1 MPKPSALVLAAIRVL
16 LGAEAIVGVV
26 TGQAMAVFVSAAAL
40 SLTFA
45 PGHLAHRAQLTLPP
59 SFLAGIAVFVM
70 ASLYLG
76 ELHSFY
82 ERFWWWDIALHFFSA
97 LGVGTIGFLLVL
109 MMFEGDRYAAP
120 PWALGLLSF
129 CLAITVGTL
138 WEIFEY
144 AMDSLFGYN
153 MQKSGLQDTMG
164 DLIVNAVGAALA
176 ALGGVIYMSGDK
188 GWNLVGAFDAFI
200 TANRQR
206 FRKFMPRHK
215 AKNTGKPATPADPA
229 QPTGRDSGP
238 FRG

>member
-16 LGAEAIVGVV
+16 LGVEAVVGVV
-26 TGQAMAVFVSAAAL
+26 TGQAMAVFVSTAAL
-40 SLTFA
+40 LLTFA
-45 PGHLAHRAQLTLPP
+45 PGLLAHRAQLTLPT
-59 SFLAGIAVFVM
+59 SFLAAIAGFVM

-97 LGVGTIGFLLVL
+97 LGFGIIGFLLIL

-129 CLAITVGTL
+129 CLAMTVGAL

-144 AMDSLFGYN
+144 AMDTLFGYN

-164 DLIVNAVGAALA
+164 DLIVNAVGAAMA
-176 ALGGVIYMSGDK
+176 ALGGVIYLSDDR
-188 GWNLVGAFDAFI
+188 GWNLGGTFDAFI
-200 TANRQR
+200 AANVKR
-206 FRKFMPRHK
+206 FRKRLPQRTT
-215 AKNTGKPATPADPA
+215 ADTAKPASPDDPA
-229 QPTGRDSGP
+229 QPKGRDGGP
-238 FRG
+238 LGG

>member
-1 MPKPSALVLAAIRVL
+1 M
-16 LGAEAIVGVV
+16 GVV

-40 SLTFA
+40 FLTFA
-45 PGHLAHRAQLTLPP
+45 PDHLAQRAQLTLPP
-59 SFLAGIAVFVM
+59 NFLAAIAIFVM

-76 ELHSFY
+76 EFHSFY
-82 ERFWWWDIALHFFSA
+82 ERFWWWDLVLHFFAA
-97 LGVGTIGFLLVL
+97 LGFGILGFLFIL

-176 ALGGVIYMSGDK
+176 AIGGVIYLSGDK
-188 GWNLVGAFDAFI
+188 GSESSHRDTRPRTRATLGLMPSSRLSCASEACDRCIAAL
-200 TANRQR
+200 TACVVVAL
-206 FRKFMPRHK
+206 P
-215 AKNTGKPATPADPA
+215 
-229 QPTGRDSGP
+229 
-238 FRG
+238 

>member
-16 LGAEAIVGVV
+16 LGAEAVVGVA

-40 SLTFA
+40 FLTFA

-82 ERFWWWDIALHFFSA
+82 ERLWWWDLALHFFSA
-97 LGVGTIGFLLVL
+97 LGVGIIGFLLIL

-144 AMDSLFGYN
+144 AMDGLFGYN

-164 DLIVNAVGAALA
+164 DLIVNAVGAAMA
-176 ALGGVIYMSGDK
+176 ALWGVIYLSGDR
-188 GWNLVGAFDAFI
+188 GWTSGTFDAFV
-200 TANRQR
+200 AVNLQR
-206 FRKFMPRHK
+206 FRKHAPRRNAMDS
-215 AKNTGKPATPADPA
+215 AKLASPADPA
-229 QPTGRDSGP
+229 QPTDRDGGP

>member
-16 LGAEAIVGVV
+16 LGAEAVVGVF
-26 TGQAMAVFVSAAAL
+26 TGQATAVFVSAAAFL
-40 SLTFA
+40 LTFA
-45 PGHLAHRAQLTLPP
+45 PGTLAHRAKLTLPP

-82 ERFWWWDIALHFFSA
+82 ERFGWWDLALHFFSA
-97 LGVGTIGFLLVL
+97 LGFGILGFLLIL

-138 WEIFEY
+138 WEILEFT
-144 AMDSLFGYN
+144 MDSLFGYN

-164 DLIVNAVGAALA
+164 DLIVNAIGAAIA
-176 ALGGVIYMSGDK
+176 ALGGVIYLSGDR
-188 GWNLVGAFDAFI
+188 GWNIVGAFDAFI
-200 TANRQR
+200 AANRQR
-206 FRKFMPRHK
+206 FGKLMPRHR
-215 AKNTGKPATPADPA
+215 AKTPASPSSDAAQGPA
-229 QPTGRDSGP
+229 DRS
-238 FRG
+238 